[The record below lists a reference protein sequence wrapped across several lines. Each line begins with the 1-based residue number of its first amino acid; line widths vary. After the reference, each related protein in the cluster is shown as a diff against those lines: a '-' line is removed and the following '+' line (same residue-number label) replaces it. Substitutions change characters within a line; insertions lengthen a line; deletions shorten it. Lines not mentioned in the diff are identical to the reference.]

1 MERNVADSL
10 TYHIDLGHR
19 VDQNYREDCNC
30 QTKEEGAGKIPDYT
44 SENRAQ
50 VGFIALIKDIFFPSQ
65 FCSQTFQN
73 LERLVNVVKISNA
86 ICIFA

>member
-44 SENRAQ
+44 SENRGQ
-50 VGFIALIKDIFFPSQ
+50 VGFIALIKDIFFSE
-65 FCSQTFQN
+65 SILLTN
-73 LERLVNVVKISNA
+73 ISKFGEA
-86 ICIFA
+86 G